1 MSEILLDIDNSLS
14 HFSLSIPQS
23 ELKKYYLL
31 DFALKELKYESIE
44 NSVIIP
50 FDENL
55 KISIIK
61 KIQQIFDYEQIKLTL
76 SENIKEE
83 LAGFARD
90 EDQFDLFTSNAKKI
104 RNEEITLKSDF
115 YNQYNEFIDF
125 VASVFVR
132 PLKEFQNL
140 SAFHMAY
147 SQHCCNFS
155 VPGAGKT
162 AIVLAAYSY
171 LKNHKDIT
179 KKVDRIVVVGP
190 FASFAPWEDEFKN
203 CFGYSVNSNRIYG
216 GVDVNQRKQ
225 HLVTGQPPELTL
237 ISYSIVPSLEKEIAD
252 FIDNNNVMVVVDEA
266 HRIKNQIGKQALS
279 TLQVSTNA
287 KSRIVLTGTPLP
299 NGYQDLYNLYKFIYP
314 FHYEKILNTHYS
326 NLVSLNSTDAY
337 NLDERVSNLIEN
349 VSPFFIRI
357 KKKHLNLPPIQYH
370 QIQINM
376 DFKQRKIYDFIEKQ
390 YVQFIELSEADYK
403 AAEILRKAKLIR
415 LRQTSTDPAMLFN
428 SIADSLDYHD
438 SNLKYFEKASSDEIG
453 DVDIFDEI
461 QAYKSVTPPKFV
473 SVLNLLNEILPK
485 GEKVLIWTIF
495 VSNAEK
501 LKSYLEE
508 NNIHSELLIGKT
520 PDSEREITIKS
531 FNNPDNLKLQVVIA
545 NPFTIGESI
554 SLHKGCHNA
563 FYLERDYNCASYLQ
577 SLDRIHRVGL
587 EPNQITNYYFFLSH
601 DSIDEIIDERI
612 DLKIKRMAEV
622 IDGEIPLL
630 AGIDSNNENELSEA
644 VISSYDRRNSPL
656 Q

>member
-14 HFSLSIPQS
+14 HFSLSITPN

-31 DFALKELKYESIE
+31 DFALKELKYEVIE
-44 NSVIIP
+44 NCLIIP
-50 FDENL
+50 FDSNF
-55 KISIIK
+55 KISIVK
-61 KIQQIFDYEQIKLTL
+61 KIQQIFDYEQIELTL
-76 SENIKEE
+76 SNNIKEE

-90 EDQFDLFTSNAKKI
+90 EDQFDLFTSNAKQI
-104 RNEEITLKSDF
+104 RNEEITLKSEF
-115 YNQYNEFIDF
+115 YNQYKAFIDF

-171 LKNHKDIT
+171 LKNHKDIS

-203 CFGYSVNSNRIYG
+203 CFGYPVNSNRIYG
-216 GVDVNQRKQ
+216 GIDVNQRRR
-225 HLVTGQPPELTL
+225 HLVTGQPAELTL
-237 ISYSIVPSLEKEIAD
+237 ISYSIVPSLEKEISE
-252 FIDNNNVMVVVDEA
+252 FIDKNNVMIVVDEA
-266 HRIKNQIGKQALS
+266 HRIKNQIGKQALA
-279 TLQVSTNA
+279 TLQASTNA

-326 NLVSLNSTDAY
+326 NLVDLNSSDAY
-337 NLDERVSNLIEN
+337 NLDNRVTNLIDN

-357 KKKHLNLPPIQYH
+357 KKKHLNLPPIKSHY
-370 QIQINM
+370 IRINM
-376 DFKQRKIYDFIEKQ
+376 DFKQQKIYDFIEKQ
-390 YVQFIELSEADYK
+390 YVLFIELSEADYK

-415 LRQTSTDPAMLFN
+415 LRQTSTDPSMLFN
-428 SIADSLDYHD
+428 SIADSLDHND
-438 SNLKYFEKASSDEIG
+438 GNKKHFEKSANDEIG
-453 DVDIFDEI
+453 GADIFDEI
-461 QAYKSVTPPKFV
+461 QSYKSIIPPKFS

-501 LKSYLEE
+501 LKSYLED
-508 NNIHSELLIGKT
+508 NGIYSELLIGKT
-520 PDSEREITIKS
+520 LDTEREKTIKI

-563 FYLERDYNCASYLQ
+563 FYLERDYNCASFLQ

-587 EPNQITNYYFFLSH
+587 DPNQITNYYYFLSNE
-601 DSIDEIIDERI
+601 SIDEIIDEKI
-612 DLKIKRMAEV
+612 DFKIKRMSGV

-644 VISSYDRRNSPL
+644 VISSYDRRNSSL
-656 Q
+656 